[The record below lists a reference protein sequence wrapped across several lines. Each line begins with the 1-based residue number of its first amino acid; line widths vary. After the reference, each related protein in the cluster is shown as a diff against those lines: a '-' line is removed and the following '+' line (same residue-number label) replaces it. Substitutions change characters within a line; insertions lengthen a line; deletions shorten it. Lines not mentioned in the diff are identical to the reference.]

1 MRMDADL
8 VVVGGGIAGLTAA
21 NRAAALGCRVLVVEK
36 GEGERYLC
44 NSRIA
49 TGVLNVAHTDPHSDP
64 AVLRRAIE
72 VDTEGHAAPA
82 LADLLA
88 SSAGRVMGW
97 FKAEGARIIRV
108 PIHGRSRWMLAP
120 PRALSAGLDWKGRGP
135 DVLLETLAGNLERR
149 GAALLLGARAE
160 RLRLDGERCV
170 GVSVRQGDRSFEVEA
185 QSTLLADG
193 GFQANPQLVARFIS
207 PRPDALMQRS
217 AGTGQGD
224 ALAMAEEV
232 GARLTD
238 ASSFYGH
245 LLARDS
251 LGNARLWPYPT
262 MDTLVGGAIMVDRTG
277 KRFLDEGLGG
287 IALSNAL
294 ARSADPL
301 AATAVFDQAIWE
313 GPGRAELVPPNP
325 QLESAGGTVI
335 RAPDLGAVA
344 AAIEVPEGALQET
357 VAVYNRAILAD
368 AGGTLDPPR
377 TSGRMFGESRGS
389 QHRVKLMPITEPPF
403 HAIRLVAGISYTMG
417 GIEIDA
423 QARVIARDGLPLAG
437 LFAAG
442 ACTGGIEGG
451 PLAGYVGGF
460 LKAATLGLV
469 AAETI
474 AATIKVAAR

>member
-1 MRMDADL
+1 MSMEGDL

-21 NRAAALGCRVLVVEK
+21 NRAAELGCRVLVVEQ
-36 GEGERYLC
+36 GEDERYLC

-88 SSAGRVMGW
+88 NTAGRVMGW
-97 FKAEGARIIRV
+97 FKQEGARIIKV
-108 PIHGRSRWMLAP
+108 PIHGRGRWMLAP
-120 PRALSAGLDWKGRGP
+120 PRTLSAGLDWKGRGP
-135 DVLLETLAGNLERR
+135 DVLLQTLAENLQRR
-149 GAALLLGARAE
+149 GGTRLLGTRAQH
-160 RLRLDGERCV
+160 LRLEGKRCV
-170 GVSVRQGDRSFEVEA
+170 GIVARQGGRSFDVKA
-185 QSTLLADG
+185 QNVVLADG
-193 GFQANPQLVARFIS
+193 GFQGNPTLVKRFIS
-207 PRPDALMQRS
+207 GKPEALTQRS

-224 ALAMAEEV
+224 ALIMAEAA

-238 ASSFYGH
+238 ASAFYGH

-251 LGNARLWPYPT
+251 LDNPGLWPYPT
-262 MDTLVGGAIMVDRTG
+262 MDTLVGGAVMVDRDG

-294 ARSADPL
+294 AHSADPL
-301 AATAVFDQAIWE
+301 AATAIFDQAIWE
-313 GPGRAELVPPNP
+313 GPARAELVPPNP
-325 QLESAGGTVI
+325 QLVSAGGKLV
-335 RAPDLGAVA
+335 RAPDLA
-344 AAIEVPEGALQET
+344 ALAARIEVLADQLQET
-357 VAVYNRAILAD
+357 VTDYNRAILAG
-368 AGGTLDPPR
+368 AGAKLDPPR

-389 QHRVKLMPITEPPF
+389 DTRVDLLPIAKPPF
-403 HAIRLVAGISYTMG
+403 YAIPLVAGISYTMG

-423 QARVIARDGLPLAG
+423 QARVIARDGSPFPG
-437 LFAAG
+437 LLAAG
-442 ACTGGIEGG
+442 ACTGGLEGG

-460 LKAATLGLV
+460 LKAATLGLI

-474 AATIKVAAR
+474 GPTVHAITR